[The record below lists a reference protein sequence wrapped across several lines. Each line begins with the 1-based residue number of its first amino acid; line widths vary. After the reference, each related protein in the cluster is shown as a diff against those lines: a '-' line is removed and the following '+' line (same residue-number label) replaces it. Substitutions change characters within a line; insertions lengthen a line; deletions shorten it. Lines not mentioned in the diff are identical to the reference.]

1 MTISSRSET
10 KQLIKAAWAICALW
24 LSAAPLYAAAENRIH
39 KALEAADAKH
49 TDIFSKFSPA
59 VVGIS
64 CRGTTRMGEGGYT
77 GTGAVVSPDGW
88 ILSSIT
94 TLPKDAHDIK
104 VYFTDGH
111 VRSAEL
117 KSVDDSSEGAMIKVD
132 ASNLPYM
139 RVSDSKD
146 YKVGDPVYT
155 WGNPFWSIQKDGG
168 VSFSAGSISGLYLAS
183 SINDESHY
191 TGKVIETDAAVNP
204 GSDGGPLTDAEGNV
218 IGVLSLA
225 YSRTRWQGLAIPT
238 AVLAEKLADLKAI
251 LKPRRVSLTALPSQ
265 AHLLQAAFETAA
277 EKVSKAVITI
287 RVVRENDKDEAPEDF
302 RKVDVKPAGMITT
315 ARAMLETRRPQDA
328 FATGFLVSADGV
340 ALTAYFNLDEKDVEG
355 QGRRQRGRGGPRAP
369 AQARTNKIKKIY
381 AYLSDGKRYEAQ
393 LLGAQ
398 KSDDL
403 AAIKLMLPEG
413 AKVPFVELDNS
424 GEMPT
429 GSSIAIL
436 GRSEPPGNMTL
447 NAGHI
452 SGQCRYNKTCSQVN
466 ALMNYGNIGGPA
478 IGLDGRVVGIAAH
491 LTSETEWRQNCGVGF
506 LLLSAQIKKVL
517 PELIAGKTVEGGKRA
532 FLGIMPSDP
541 DTEDG
546 VPIGTVLP
554 NSAAFKA
561 GIKPGDVVFEYNG
574 NKITDFE
581 SLAKVTRSLPPGTKV
596 TLKVRRGKE
605 TVDLN
610 AELGERT
617 DE

>member
-1 MTISSRSET
+1 MSTFSNFRSHRHLSALT
-10 KQLIKAAWAICALW
+10 FCAL
-24 LSAAPLYAAAENRIH
+24 LLGTLPLYAADDKIAE
-39 KALEAADAKH
+39 ALRAGDAKH
-49 TDIFSKFSPA
+49 TDIFSKFGPA

-64 CRGTTRMGEGGYT
+64 CRGTMRAGEGSFT

-94 TLPKDAHDIK
+94 TLPKDARDIK

-117 KSVDDSSEGAMIKVD
+117 KAVDETSEGAMIKVD
-132 ASNLPYM
+132 ATNLPFM

-168 VSFSAGSISGLYLAS
+168 VSFSSGNISGLYLAS

-204 GSDGGPLTDAEGNV
+204 GSDGGPLTDADGNV

-238 AVLAEKLADLKAI
+238 SVIAEKIPDLKAI
-251 LKPRRVSLTALPSQ
+251 LKPRRVSLTALPTH
-265 AHLLQAAFETAA
+265 ANILQAAFETAA
-277 EKVSKAVITI
+277 EKVGKAVITI
-287 RVVRENDKDEAPEDF
+287 RVVRENDKDTAPEDF
-302 RKVDVKPAGMITT
+302 RKVEVKPAGMIAT

-328 FATGFLVSADGV
+328 FASGFLVSADGI
-340 ALTAYFNLDEKDVEG
+340 ALTAYFNLDEKEVEVP
-355 QGRRQRGRGGPRAP
+355 GRRQRQRTGPRTPP
-369 AQARTNKIKKIY
+369 AGRTNKIKTIY
-381 AYLSDGKRYEAQ
+381 AYLADGKRYEAK

-398 KSDDL
+398 KNDDL
-403 AAIKLMLPEG
+403 AAIKLELPEG
-413 AKVPFVELDNS
+413 TKVPFVELDNN

-436 GRSEPPGNMTL
+436 GRSEPPGNLTL
-447 NAGHI
+447 NAGRV
-452 SGQCRYNKTCSQVN
+452 SGQCRYGKTCSQVN

-478 IGLDGRVVGIAAH
+478 IGLDGKVVGIAAH

-506 LLLSAQIKKVL
+506 LLLSTQIKKVL
-517 PELIAGKTVEGGKRA
+517 PELIAGKTAEGTKRA
-532 FLGIMPSDP
+532 FLGIRPAET

-546 VPIGTVLP
+546 VPIAEVLAGT
-554 NSAAFKA
+554 AADKS
-561 GIKPGDVVFEYNG
+561 GMKSGDVVFEYNG

-581 SLAKVTRSLPPGTKV
+581 SLSKVTRSLPPGTKV
-596 TLKVRRGKE
+596 TLKARRGKE
-605 TVDLN
+605 TVELK